1 MNKEQLKEQICAALH
16 GVAPTEATPQQ
27 LHAALG
33 AAVMQAL
40 QADWSKSTQAHRTQR
55 HACYFSMEFLVGRA
69 VFNNLLCLGIYEEA
83 EQAFAELGV
92 SLSDLEEIEDAALGN
107 GGLGRLAACF
117 MDSIAT
123 LPASWIVLPL

>member
-40 QADWSKSTQAHRTQR
+40 HRR
-55 HACYFSMEFLVGRA
+55 IGRS
-69 VFNNLLCLGIYEEA
+69 G
-83 EQAFAELGV
+83 
-92 SLSDLEEIEDAALGN
+92 
-107 GGLGRLAACF
+107 
-117 MDSIAT
+117 M
-123 LPASWIVLPL
+123 PAISRWNS

>member
-92 SLSDLEEIEDAALGN
+92 IWKKLKTQ
-107 GGLGRLAACF
+107 RW
-117 MDSIAT
+117 AT
-123 LPASWIVLPL
+123 AVWADWLPASWIVLPL